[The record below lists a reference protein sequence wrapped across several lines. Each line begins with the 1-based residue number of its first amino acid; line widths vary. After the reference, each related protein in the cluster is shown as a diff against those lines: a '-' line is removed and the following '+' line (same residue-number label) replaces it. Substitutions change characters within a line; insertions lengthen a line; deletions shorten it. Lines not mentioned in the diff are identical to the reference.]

1 MMTTFRILAA
11 SVSWAVIAST
21 LLSAGDLSRYRGFQI
36 GTDVA
41 TIAGQARMD
50 PSQAKVI
57 HRRPALIQ
65 QFEWRAQTLGP
76 STQAEAV
83 SEVVFNF
90 YNGELYR
97 LVVNYDRYKT
107 EGLTAQ
113 DLIEAISATYGT
125 ADRTAAQIILP
136 SIYGDDESLKVLAR
150 GEDAEYSFSL
160 VRFSH
165 QPTFTLVAVSK
176 PLDALARA
184 AVIEAVRLD
193 AEEAPQ
199 REIDLQDKQEE
210 ANRVQQEKARLANKP
225 DFRP

>member
-1 MMTTFRILAA
+1 MSFRLFAVALPLAVLA
-11 SVSWAVIAST
+11 SPV
-21 LLSAGDLSRYRGFQI
+21 LSAGDLSMYRRFRI
-36 GTDVA
+36 GTDLP

-65 QFEWRAQTLGP
+65 QLEWRPQPLGP

-97 LVVNYDRYKT
+97 LVVNYDRYRT
-107 EGLTAQ
+107 EGLTAE
-113 DLIEAISATYGT
+113 DLIDTFSATYGT
-125 ADRTAAQIILP
+125 ATRAAAEITLP
-136 SIYGDDESLKVLAR
+136 SVYGIEETLEVLAR
-150 GEDAEYSFSL
+150 WEDAEYSFNL

-165 QPTFTLVAVSK
+165 QPNFTLVGVSK
-176 PLDALARA
+176 RRDPLARA

-199 REIDLQDKQEE
+199 REIDSQRKQAEE
-210 ANRVQQEKARLANKP
+210 SRAQQEKTRLANKP
-225 DFRP
+225 SFRP